1 MINESFYNQLKHS
14 PLGAVALFLAWLLTP
29 NVVAADEQVT
39 FCTPSGNIECIYTPV
54 GGTSVYE
61 PVDGGPELSC
71 DRVSP
76 RYVRVVLGPTG
87 PATLFEDVGDAGA
100 GGQREHT
107 GIRKKLVARSFFL
120 HVDQG
125 RAFLYPCGKTIARL
139 FHQTFRHQDVL
150 NASNARYSGGGVGNC
165 VSGARGPMLPNV
177 LCGRNSAG
185 LDCHECPRWLYGPHS
200 MHRASTPSS
209 TWPPMQRLSA
219 FATE

>member
-100 GGQREHT
+100 GGNANILE
-107 GIRKKLVARSFFL
+107 
-120 HVDQG
+120 
-125 RAFLYPCGKTIARL
+125 YGKSL
-139 FHQTFRHQDVL
+139 
-150 NASNARYSGGGVGNC
+150 S
-165 VSGARGPMLPNV
+165 RGPFSCTSTRGGLS
-177 LCGRNSAG
+177 CIRAG
-185 LDCHECPRWLYGPHS
+185 KQSHGFFIRRSGIKMY
-200 MHRASTPSS
+200 
-209 TWPPMQRLSA
+209 
-219 FATE
+219 